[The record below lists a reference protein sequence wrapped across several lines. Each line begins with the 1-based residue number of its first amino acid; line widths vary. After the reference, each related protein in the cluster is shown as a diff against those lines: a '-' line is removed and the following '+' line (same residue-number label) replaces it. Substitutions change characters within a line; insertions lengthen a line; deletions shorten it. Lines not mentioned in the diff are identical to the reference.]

1 MLHYTTS
8 EAIEFIEENDV
19 KFIRLAFC
27 DIFGVQKNIS
37 IMPGELARA
46 FREGISFD
54 AAAFPGFASPDGSDL
69 LLFPDPTTLSILP
82 WRPSQGR
89 VVRFYCEIRQPDGQ
103 PFPGDGRFLLRQAVR
118 RARERDLTC
127 KFGTECEFYLFQRD
141 EAGYPTHLPHDRA
154 GYCDIAPLDRA
165 ENVRRQVCLTL
176 EEMGI
181 QPERSH
187 HEQGPGQNEIDFQYA
202 SPLAAADNLTTFKSV
217 IKTVASLNGLFASFL
232 PKPIP
237 GQPGSGLH
245 INISLFQGGR
255 NIIETEKGV
264 HSEISEQFISGILRR
279 AHELAA
285 FLNPLTNSYARFG
298 EFEAPR
304 FVSWSHQNRS
314 QLVRIPAAHGDFRRM
329 ELRAPDP
336 TANPYLA
343 FTLLIHA
350 GLEGIADRLTLPPA
364 CNHDLFTAPADVLA
378 QYELLPGTLHEA
390 LEYTQHSAFISSII
404 PEPLLSSYLAV
415 KAREWETV
423 SRASDHKA
431 AEDDL
436 YFARW

>member
-1 MLHYTTS
+1 MLHYTIS
-8 EAIEFIEENDV
+8 EAMEFVEENDV

-54 AAAFPGFASPDGSDL
+54 AAAFPGFAPEGDSDL

-82 WRPSQGR
+82 WRPSEGR
-89 VVRFYCEIRQPDGQ
+89 VVRFYCDIRQPDGQ
-103 PFPGDGRFLLRQAVR
+103 PFLCDGRFLLRQAVR

-127 KFGTECEFYLFQRD
+127 KFGTEGEFYLFQQD
-141 EAGYPTHLPHDRA
+141 ESGFPSHIPHDRA

-202 SPLAAADNLTTFKSV
+202 PALVAADNLTTFKSV
-217 IKTVASLNGLFASFL
+217 VKTVANLNGLFASFL
-232 PKPIP
+232 PKPLA

-264 HSEISEQFISGILRR
+264 HSAISEQFIAGILRR
-279 AHELAA
+279 APELTA

-329 ELRAPDP
+329 ELRSPDP
-336 TANPYLA
+336 AASPYLA

-350 GLEGIADRLTLPPA
+350 GLGGIADELTLPAP
-364 CNHDLFTAPADVLA
+364 CNHDLFTAPDDVRA
-378 QYELLPGTLHEA
+378 QYALLPHTLGEA
-390 LEYTQHSAFISSII
+390 LDLARNSTFIASIV
-404 PEPLLSSYLAV
+404 PEALLSNYFAA
-415 KAREWETV
+415 KTREWETV
-423 SRASDHKA
+423 SRASDQKA
-431 AEDDL
+431 AEDEL